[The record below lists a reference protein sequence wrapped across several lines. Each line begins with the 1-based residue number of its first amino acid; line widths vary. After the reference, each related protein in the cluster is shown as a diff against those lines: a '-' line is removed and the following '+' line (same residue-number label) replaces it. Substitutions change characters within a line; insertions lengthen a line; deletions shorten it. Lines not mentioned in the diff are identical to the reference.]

1 MQRCVEDAYYF
12 KGLGHEVNMKG
23 IMGYRLLKLIQAT
36 IILAF
41 SLFLKAQ

>member
-1 MQRCVEDAYYF
+1 MQRCVGDVYYF

-23 IMGYRLLKLIQAT
+23 IMGYRLVKIMQAT